1 MTAPAGEHLASL
13 DRPTVT
19 WGLLGFRMIL
29 VVLLLAGTV
38 SRWPRPTGEMA
49 IVAGVLLIA
58 LLAAVLARR
67 TMPGLSRFPV
77 LGVAGQ
83 GLTDLLIVTALVRLG
98 GQNAGLLAGLYVVVI
113 AAYTLL
119 LPVLAAGG
127 LLLVGSGLYLTS
139 QSLAAR
145 GALPEGIWGQLGVFA
160 FVFAFVAL
168 LATRMQRQASAQ
180 RRIASELSRA
190 RSEAGQILETIK
202 TGVIS
207 IAGHGTLV
215 YANPAAER
223 LLGPA
228 FTGARGAPA
237 LERLRGLSP
246 ALHDAVLQGLRHGA
260 RVGRGEGEVAHPDGL
275 TFPIGL
281 STTIVPGEDGRPVA
295 VTALFTDLS
304 EQKRLQELRLRAER
318 FEAVAALSASLA
330 HEIRNPL
337 ASIRSA
343 VEQLVRAVPD
353 DEDNQVLG
361 RLIVRESERLSRLLG
376 EFLDF
381 SRVRAAEFS
390 AVDLRALVDETI
402 GLLQSHPSLGQA
414 TLSVTGPP
422 TPIAADTDLLHRLVS
437 NLVLNAVQAVG
448 GQGEVR
454 VRVGVVTTQVR
465 RPSGEPIE
473 DPVQLVVEDTGP
485 GIDPEVRERL
495 FQPFVSRRE
504 GGSGLG
510 LAIVQRAVEAH
521 RGLVVVE
528 SRPGEGARFTVYL
541 PSRPFREEFA

>member
-1 MTAPAGEHLASL
+1 MTAPTDERLAFL
-13 DRPTVT
+13 DRPTVA
-19 WGLLGFRMIL
+19 WGLLTFRVIL
-29 VVLLLAGTV
+29 VVMLLAGTV
-38 SRWPRPTGEMA
+38 SRWPRPSGELA
-49 IVAGVLLIA
+49 IVAGVLLVA
-58 LLAAVLARR
+58 LVATILARSAV
-67 TMPGLSRFPV
+67 PGSIRFPV
-77 LGVAGQ
+77 LGLAGQ
-83 GLTDLLIVTALVRLG
+83 GIVDLLIVTALVRLG
-98 GQNAGLLAGLYVVVI
+98 GENADLLAALYVVVI

-119 LPVLAAGG
+119 LPVLVAAG

-139 QSLAAR
+139 QYLAAR
-145 GALPEGIWGQLGVFA
+145 GALPEGIWGQLAVFG
-160 FVFAFVAL
+160 FVFALVAL
-168 LATRMQRQASAQ
+168 LVTRMQRQAFAQ

-202 TGVIS
+202 TGIIS
-207 IAGHGTLV
+207 IAGNGTLV

-237 LERLRGLSP
+237 LDRLRALSP
-246 ALHDAVLQGLRHGA
+246 ALHDAVAQGLRHGE
-260 RVGRGEGEVAHPDGL
+260 RVGRGEGEVSHPEGR

-281 STTIVPGEDGRPVA
+281 STTIVPADDGRPAA

-304 EQKRLQELRLRAER
+304 EQKRLQELHLRAER

-343 VEQLVRAVPD
+343 VEQLVKAVPD

-390 AVDLRALVDETI
+390 PLDLRALVDETI
-402 GLLQSHPSLGQA
+402 GLLQSHPALGQA
-414 TLSVTGPP
+414 NLTVTGSS
-422 TPIAADTDLLHRLVS
+422 TPIAADSDLLHRLVS

-448 GQGEVR
+448 GRGDVR
-454 VRVGVVTTQVR
+454 VRVGLVTAEIR
-465 RPSGEPIE
+465 LPNGEPIE
-473 DPVQLVVEDTGP
+473 EPVELVVEDTGP
-485 GIDPEVRERL
+485 GIDPEVRDRL

-521 RGLVVVE
+521 RGVVMVE